1 MKTLI
6 TTLTGSAKELGLLVM
21 FIALGTL
28 LYGSLLYF
36 AGWLIIRSFK

>member
-1 MKTLI
+1 M
-6 TTLTGSAKELGLLVM
+6 GFWGFGVLGLLVM

-36 AGWLIIRSFK
+36 AGLLIIHL